1 MTTIHFDLL
10 ARSYDRLIPPPAP
23 ERLVQLLRLPTEG
36 WLLDMGGGTGRVAAT
51 LRPLAGRLV
60 ISDLSV
66 PMLAQA
72 TAKGIACAVQ
82 AQAEGLPFPNGH
94 FERILVVDALHHFAD
109 QRRAVGELLRV
120 LRPGGRLVIE
130 EPDIGRL
137 PVKAM
142 ALAERLALMGSR
154 FFSPEQI
161 AAMAVG
167 DAYTVAVER
176 DQRFSAWVMVDR
188 RP

>member
-1 MTTIHFDLL
+1 MSLHFDLL

-23 ERLVQLLRLPTEG
+23 ERLANLLGLPTSG

-51 LRPLAGRLV
+51 LRPMVGRLV

-66 PMLAQA
+66 PMLTQA
-72 TAKGIACAVQ
+72 VAKGIACAVQ
-82 AQAEGLPFPNGH
+82 AEAEGLPFPDGH

-109 QRRAVGELLRV
+109 QRRAIGELLRV
-120 LRPGGRLVIE
+120 LHPGGRLVIE
-130 EPDIGRL
+130 EPDIGQI

-142 ALAERLALMGSR
+142 ALAEKLALMGSR
-154 FFSPEQI
+154 FYAPDQI
-161 AAMAVG
+161 AAMAARDG
-167 DAYTVAVER
+167 FTVAVEHDR
-176 DQRFSAWVMVDR
+176 RFSAWVIVDR